1 MNGNLDVREIVDIV
15 AQSEYNTAIID
26 AARSICECPYLN
38 DSAKIRAI
46 SGIVKAKGANYDD

>member
-26 AARSICECPYLN
+26 AVRSICENPYL
-38 DSAKIRAI
+38 DASVQIRAI
-46 SGIVKAKGANYDD
+46 SGIVKAKEAKYD